1 MTRNPRIRLSS
12 DSSAAKQDVQD
23 WGRVTRTE
31 VAAAD
36 LAFRTFALALGAS
49 AVGLKTVGGAAAAAN
64 NPILGMLNMIRLIT
78 PRVVALS
85 GALLTVGAASTLAYI
100 EFNKSVAA
108 LGDNA
113 DALGVTADQYQAI
126 ERRAIRLGTSME
138 ELRDG
143 LQNAR
148 ESFFDAERGA
158 GSFQGTLK
166 QMAPDVLEAVNAQE
180 TQTEKLNAFLV
191 ALEDYPNKMDRAR
204 IAQAAFG
211 ENGLQIVEVLES
223 EEGGLE
229 RLSAAYAGTAT
240 IVNTETVRM
249 AQELD
254 REWEELLNRMSA
266 NFDGFKRTLRVGV
279 LEIVDAV
286 TSSRGDTL
294 QAGVDQ
300 AQEELSFSIEQV
312 ALASRRL
319 AQLRDEG
326 IDSPE
331 VGNLE
336 REIAFYRSQV
346 EQINARVMERQREL
360 DEYLN
365 GAEEP
370 ESRLRGPEDEEDE
383 AEARRRAA
391 ERRRLEAEAAA
402 LLVQQNDITRATA
415 LEAERLNDIR
425 EAGLITDE
433 QYAEALEQA
442 KISLLEQ
449 TPFMQ
454 ANAEK
459 ARELEASAKAYAD
472 EQARAAAELERQE
485 AALQAALESSA
496 DRLILRNETPGA
508 RRARQIAEARE
519 LFEASARGDIETNI
533 DSGTLARELEAI
545 EELYQRATEQSSAF
559 RDTQFEIEDALYA
572 LIDPAADFE
581 SAWRSAAR
589 TFINEFLGVE
599 DSIVGIA
606 RTLRGLLPGQSG
618 GGGGILAGL
627 GSIFGG
633 GGPSGVGTPG
643 IVPEF
648 HDGGLIGSPTR
659 FRDLGRNPLMPHE
672 SLIVAR
678 KDERV
683 VKPGQF
689 SGGGFHVSIHAE
701 GADRAGLEGVRQ
713 EVAALRQAVAG
724 SEAGFGDR
732 VEQHLGR
739 IQSERGR
746 LV

>member
-1 MTRNPRIRLSS
+1 MTRTSRIRLSS

-36 LAFRTFALALGAS
+36 VAFKTFALALGAS
-49 AVGLKTVGGAAAAAN
+49 AVGLKAVGGAAVAAN
-64 NPILGMLNMIRLIT
+64 NPILGMLNIVRLLT
-78 PRVVALS
+78 PRVIALS
-85 GALLTVGAASTLAYI
+85 GAMFTVGAASTLAYI
-100 EFNKSVAA
+100 EFNKSVAS

-113 DALGVTADQYQAI
+113 EALGITADQFQAI
-126 ERRAIRLGTSME
+126 ERRAIRLGTSMD
-138 ELRDG
+138 ELQDG
-143 LQNAR
+143 LQMAR
-148 ESFFDAERGA
+148 DGFFDAERGA
-158 GSFQGTLK
+158 GSFQGAMK
-166 QMAPDVLEAVNAQE
+166 QMAPDVLAAVNAQE
-180 TQTEKLNAFLV
+180 TQTEKLNTFLV

-211 ENGLQIVEVLES
+211 ESGLQIVEVLSS

-229 RLSAAYAGTAT
+229 RLSAAYADTST
-240 IVNTETVRM
+240 IVSTETIRM

-254 REWEELLNRMSA
+254 REWDELLNSMAA
-266 NFDGFKRTLRVGV
+266 NFDGFGKRIRVGFLQV
-279 LEIVDAV
+279 VDAV
-286 TSSRGDTL
+286 TTSRGDTL
-294 QAGVDQ
+294 QGGVDQ
-300 AQEELSFSIEQV
+300 AQEELDHAIRQV

-326 IDSPE
+326 IESPE

-336 REIAFYRSQV
+336 REIAFYRGQV
-346 EQINARVMERQREL
+346 EQINARVMDRRRDL

-365 GAEEP
+365 GSPEP
-370 ESRLRGPEDEEDE
+370 ESRLRGPSDEESE
-383 AEARRRAA
+383 ADARRRAS

-402 LLVQQNDITRATA
+402 LLVKQNDITRATA
-415 LEAERLNDIR
+415 LEAERLNTIR

-442 KISLLEQ
+442 KTALLEQ

-454 ANAEK
+454 ANAEQ

-485 AALQAALESSA
+485 AALRAALESSA

-519 LFEASARGDIETNI
+519 LFEASARGDIDTTI
-533 DSGTLARELEAI
+533 DTGTLTRELEGI
-545 EELYQRATEQSSAF
+545 EEVYQRATEEASRF
-559 RDTQFEIEDALYA
+559 RETQFEIEDTLYA
-572 LIDPAADFE
+572 LSDPAADFE

-589 TFINEFLGVE
+589 TFVNEFLGVE
-599 DSIVGIA
+599 DSIVGVA
-606 RTLRGLLPGQSG
+606 RMLRGLLPGGDG
-618 GGGGILAGL
+618 GGLLGAL
-627 GSIFGG
+627 GSVFGG

-643 IVPEF
+643 IFPEF
-648 HDGGLIGSPTR
+648 HEGGDIGSPTR
-659 FRDLGRNPLMPHE
+659 FRNLNTKPLMPHE

-683 VKPGQF
+683 VRPGD
-689 SGGGFHVSIHAE
+689 STGRALNVTINAA
-701 GADRAGLEGVRQ
+701 GADRAGLDGVRQ
-713 EVAALRQAVAG
+713 EVAALRQAFT
-724 SEAGFGDR
+724 SSQAGFGNQ
-732 VEQHLGR
+732 VEQQLGR
-739 IQSERGR
+739 IQAERGR